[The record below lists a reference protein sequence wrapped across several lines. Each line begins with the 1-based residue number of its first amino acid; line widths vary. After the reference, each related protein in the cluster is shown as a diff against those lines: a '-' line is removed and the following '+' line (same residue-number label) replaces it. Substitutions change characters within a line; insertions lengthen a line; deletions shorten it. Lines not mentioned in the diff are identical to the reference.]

1 MIEYDWLTA
10 PPRVPDRPGDAHK
23 GTFGTVVVV
32 GGSPAMFGAPA
43 LTAAA
48 ALRTG
53 CGLCKIVTDAALLPH
68 VLTIEPSATGATA
81 DNLEIF
87 AKQDTVVFA
96 VGPGMGVGK
105 PQRRRVVELLTNDR
119 PVVLDADGL
128 NNLARVKGLGSNDH
142 PLRCTAAPLV
152 LTPHPG
158 EFARLAKKVDLSL
171 NPTDPEERPHA
182 AAELANR
189 FDAIVVLKGQHT
201 IVTDGYRMYRNESG
215 NPALATAGSGDVLTG
230 CIASLIA
237 QGMAPC
243 EAAALGVFIHGAAAD
258 GWAARFGPS
267 GLTAKTLADL
277 IPETMHAHRRSHP

>member
-1 MIEYDWLTA
+1 MIEYDWLTS
-10 PPRVPDRPGDAHK
+10 PPHVPDRPADAHK

-32 GGSPAMFGAPA
+32 GGSPTMFGAPA

-48 ALRTG
+48 ALRMG
-53 CGLCKIVTDAALLPH
+53 CGLCKIVTDAAVLGH
-68 VLTIEPSATGATA
+68 VLTIEPSATGAAEDELKTFA
-81 DNLEIF
+81 SQDN
-87 AKQDTVVFA
+87 VVFA

-105 PQRRRVVELLTNDR
+105 SQRRRVIDLLKNDR

-142 PLRCTAAPLV
+142 TLRSTTAPLV

-171 NPTDPEERPHA
+171 SPTHPDERPHA

-189 FDAIVVLKGQHT
+189 FDAIVVLKGQHA

-230 CIASLIA
+230 CVASLIA
-237 QGMAPC
+237 QGVSPY
-243 EAAALGVFIHGAAAD
+243 EAAALGVYIHGAAAD
-258 GWAARFGPS
+258 EWANRFGPS

-277 IPETMHAHRRSHP
+277 IPETMHAHRRSHT